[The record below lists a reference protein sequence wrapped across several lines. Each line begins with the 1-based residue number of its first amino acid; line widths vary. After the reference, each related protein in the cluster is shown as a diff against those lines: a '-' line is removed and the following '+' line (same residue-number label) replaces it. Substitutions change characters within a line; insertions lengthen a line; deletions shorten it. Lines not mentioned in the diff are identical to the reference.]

1 MSTIFS
7 LPTKSSTG
15 FDNISSKFLK
25 QIAPTIVKHLTTL
38 IKQVFNTGIFPD
50 KLKLA
55 RVIPLHKKGNPSL
68 LNNYRPISLLPV
80 ISKVI
85 EKIISNQLRSYF
97 ESKKLFYENQYGFRS
112 DHSTEYATLELI
124 DRIISKMDNDEIPF
138 SVFLDLSKAF
148 DTIYIDHKILLEKLK
163 HYGIE
168 GIPFQLF
175 KSYLS
180 GRKQYV
186 EINDAKSD
194 VLQITTGVPQ
204 GSILGPVLFIIYI
217 NDFSQASQ
225 VFNFISYADDTVLFS
240 TLSNL
245 ANPQSTDPDLLMNAE
260 LFKIN

>member
-15 FDNISSKFLK
+15 FDISSKFLK

-55 RVIPLHKKGNPSL
+55 RVIPLHKNGNPSL

-138 SVFLDLSKAF
+138 SVFLVIF
-148 DTIYIDHKILLEKLK
+148 LK
-163 HYGIE
+163 HLK
-168 GIPFQLF
+168 P
-175 KSYLS
+175 
-180 GRKQYV
+180 
-186 EINDAKSD
+186 
-194 VLQITTGVPQ
+194 
-204 GSILGPVLFIIYI
+204 
-217 NDFSQASQ
+217 
-225 VFNFISYADDTVLFS
+225 
-240 TLSNL
+240 
-245 ANPQSTDPDLLMNAE
+245 
-260 LFKIN
+260 

>member
-1 MSTIFS
+1 MSRNKKANCYPSSINIEGIEITNQIDMANTFNTFFTNVGAELANEISYSGEKGYAYYLRNKFDFKFSLNDVDESIVMSTICS

-85 EKIISNQLRSYF
+85 EKIISNQLRLYF

-112 DHSTEYATLELI
+112 DHSTEYTTLELI

-138 SVFLDLSKAF
+138 SVFLELSKAF
-148 DTIYIDHKILLEKLK
+148 DTIDHKILLE
-163 HYGIE
+163 
-168 GIPFQLF
+168 
-175 KSYLS
+175 
-180 GRKQYV
+180 
-186 EINDAKSD
+186 N
-194 VLQITTGVPQ
+194 
-204 GSILGPVLFIIYI
+204 
-217 NDFSQASQ
+217 
-225 VFNFISYADDTVLFS
+225 
-240 TLSNL
+240 
-245 ANPQSTDPDLLMNAE
+245 
-260 LFKIN
+260 

>member
-1 MSTIFS
+1 MR
-7 LPTKSSTG
+7 L
-15 FDNISSKFLK
+15 
-25 QIAPTIVKHLTTL
+25 
-38 IKQVFNTGIFPD
+38 
-50 KLKLA
+50 
-55 RVIPLHKKGNPSL
+55 
-68 LNNYRPISLLPV
+68 
-80 ISKVI
+80 
-85 EKIISNQLRSYF
+85 YF

-148 DTIYIDHKILLEKLK
+148 DTIDKILLEKLK

-194 VLQITTGVPQ
+194 ILQITTGVPQ

-240 TLSNL
+240 TLSNF

-260 LFKIN
+260 LFKINEWLEINKLSLNTAKTKYRPYVIPHDVEGSTRKGLRHLFPKFNNTNIEKVEEFFFWD